1 MKSFL
6 LLAIIIFSILVLS
19 LLVGCTS
26 ELDRCVEANFQQK
39 DFVPKKDKDYIR
51 SMCATNFNA
60 YDQSVT
66 SYKECA
72 EKKLAEMDAMFTA
85 WATEDAKKICHSQ
98 GIY

>member
-1 MKSFL
+1 MKNLFPVLALLFL
-6 LLAIIIFSILVLS
+6 F
-19 LLVGCTS
+19 GCTS

-51 SMCATNFNA
+51 SICAINFNA